1 MKRKNTP
8 NDNCRQNEKGVS
20 NSSWEEQPRKKRNN
34 VVVKRDWFEMTMESL
49 TDATKALDNAAKM
62 LEVGAKSIADKSN
75 ALKQLIGMFDFFD
88 EVEEEDA

>member
-1 MKRKNTP
+1 M
-8 NDNCRQNEKGVS
+8 S
-20 NSSWEEQPRKKRNN
+20 SSSWEEQPRKKRNN

-49 TDATKALDNAAKM
+49 TDATEAMDNAAKM

-88 EVEEEDA
+88 EDEEEDA